1 MDTLRISRTRRGWQA
16 VLVESDVVIAA
27 ESSLLDVLRSAQEAV
42 RVLRGYSAQTS
53 PGLVFEHTDDFVRE
67 AIAVQTKRVSLT
79 SLEREVIAET
89 EQQITALIARG
100 LTARDIATLLGI
112 VPARV
117 SQLIQST
124 AGGPYFG
131 AGVLGNERTLIK
143 INLDDS
149 GWAAGFGYGTPP
161 DEIVHEGERY
171 VRTGTASS
179 LGSGPWKYNYMKAPT
194 ERD

>member
-1 MDTLRISRTRRGWQA
+1 M
-16 VLVESDVVIAA
+16 VIAA
-27 ESSLLDVLRSAQEAV
+27 ESSLLDVIRSAQEAV
-42 RVLRGYSAQTS
+42 RVLRGYPVQTS
-53 PGLVFEHTDDFVRE
+53 PGLVFEHTDDFVRK
-67 AIAVQTKRVSLT
+67 AIAVQSKRVSLT

-89 EQQITALIARG
+89 EQQVTALIGRG
-100 LTARDIATLLGI
+100 ITVRDIATLLGI

-117 SQLIQST
+117 SQLLQST

-131 AGVLGNERTLIK
+131 DGVLGDERTLIK
-143 INLDDS
+143 INLAES

-171 VRTGTASS
+171 VRTGMASS
-179 LGSGPWKYNYMKAPT
+179 VGSGPWKYSYMKAPT